1 MRAVYSLTQD
11 LFSKEE
17 LSHEIEVQKM
27 IEQFYAMLRAI
38 KCLTGLRTVSRLSE
52 VC

>member
-17 LSHEIEVQKM
+17 PYYEIEVQKM
-27 IEQFYAMLRAI
+27 IEQFYVMLRTSNASPGYA
-38 KCLTGLRTVSRLSE
+38 L
-52 VC
+52 